1 MLSSELVQPHHLKRK
16 AVIYVR
22 QSTPRQVRDN
32 QESRLIQQ
40 AMREHAKALGW
51 PSHIIDVVETDTGR
65 SAKTTHGRTAYKEML
80 SEVAVGHVGIILSS
94 ENARMAR
101 NQTDWYPLLDLCA
114 LRHTLIADRD
124 GVYDPSTPNGRLILG
139 MKGLMSELELHTLR
153 GRLVAGARNK
163 AARGELAFLLPAGLV
178 RQEDGRVVKD
188 PNRQVAKMV
197 DLVFKRFLELRSV
210 AKVTRHLNEHQLHLP
225 RIYAG
230 ELRWR
235 QATSSAVRCILR
247 NPAYAGVYA
256 YGKSEPIYTDDGSM
270 RSFRR
275 RKPMNE
281 WNVLIQGRYEA
292 YISWETFEEIQRII
306 QDNYTARE
314 ATTSRGVP
322 RRGRALLQGIAYCA
336 RCARRFAVAYRQ
348 VARYVCAH
356 DKRHD
361 EGPICQQFPIQLVDD
376 KVVEAFLTAIAP
388 AEIDVYDAALRQREA
403 RWLEVRAAH
412 ERELKRLRYETD
424 FARRQYDRVDPDN
437 RLVAGELERRW
448 ETSLQAVRDAEQ
460 RFAEMQREHE
470 KVVPITVGRDLRQ
483 AFTRLGETL
492 PQLWSKSILDNA
504 QRKALL
510 RCLIEK
516 VILDRATPAEVRTRI
531 VWRGG
536 AISELE
542 IPVPVHSFD
551 RLGNAQ
557 ELGAQ
562 IRALA
567 KKGHTDDQIAT
578 ELSRRGFR
586 GPRGPLL
593 PEAVQRLRLQG
604 GIYRQPPRPR
614 HRPGYLTVSELAAR
628 LGVTRQ
634 WVLHRIRKGRIEADL
649 QTNLYLFSDEPEAI
663 ARIRQLQTGSTT
675 KANRRRG
682 H

>member
-1 MLSSELVQPHHLKRK
+1 MLSSELVQAHHLKRK

-51 PSHIIDVVETDTGR
+51 PAHIIEVVETDTGR
-65 SAKTTHGRTAYKEML
+65 SAKTTHGRMAYKEML
-80 SEVAVGHVGIILSS
+80 SEVALGQVGIILSS
-94 ENARMAR
+94 ENTRMSR

-139 MKGLMSELELHTLR
+139 MKGMMSELELHTLR
-153 GRLVAGARNK
+153 GRLLAGARNK
-163 AARGELAFLLPAGLV
+163 AARGELAVVLPAGLV

-188 PNRQVAKMV
+188 PNRQVAKMI
-197 DLVFKRFLELRSV
+197 DLVFKRFLDLRSV
-210 AKVTRHLNEHQLHLP
+210 AKVTRYLNEHQLLLP
-225 RIYAG
+225 RIHAG

-235 QATSSAVRCILR
+235 PATSSAVLCIVR

-256 YGKSEPIYTDDGSM
+256 YGKTEPIYTEDGSI

-281 WNVLIQGRYEA
+281 WNVFMHGRYEA
-292 YISWETFEEIQRII
+292 YVSWETFDEIQQII
-306 QDNYTARE
+306 RDNYVAHE
-314 ATTSRGVP
+314 GNISRGVP
-322 RRGRALLQGIAYCA
+322 RRGRALLQGIAYCG
-336 RCARRFAVAYRQ
+336 RCSHKLTVAYRSTE
-348 VARYVCAH
+348 RYVCAH
-356 DKRHD
+356 DKKHD
-361 EGPICQQFPIQLVDD
+361 GVSVCQQMPMRPVDD
-376 KVVEAFLTAIAP
+376 KIVEAFLAAIAP
-388 AEIDVYDAALRQREA
+388 AEIDVYETALLQREA
-403 RWLEVRAAH
+403 RWQEVRAAH
-412 ERELKRLRYETD
+412 GREVKRLRYETD

-448 ETSLQAVRDAEQ
+448 ETALQALREAEQ
-460 RFAEMQREHE
+460 RFAEMQREHD

-492 PQLWSKSILDNA
+492 PPLWSKDILDNA

-536 AISELE
+536 AVTELE
-542 IPVPVHSFD
+542 VPVPVFSFRQLSNVQD
-551 RLGNAQ
+551 LRT
-557 ELGAQ
+557 E

-567 KKGHTDDQIAT
+567 KKGCSDDEIAAQ
-578 ELSRRGFR
+578 LSSRGFR

-593 PEAVQRLRLQG
+593 PEAVRRLRLES

-614 HRPGYLTVSELAAR
+614 HRPGYLTIRELADR

-634 WVLHRIRKGRIEADL
+634 WIHHRIRKGRIEVDRSKGF
-649 QTNLYLFSDEPEAI
+649 YLFPDEPDTI
-663 ARIRQLQTGSTT
+663 KRMRQLQTGAAP
-675 KANRRRG
+675 KVNLRRG